1 MRQDI
6 RVGNISRNLLYRLT
20 CLTQFAIIAMVLA
33 IVIQSIGTHI
43 YKLYILE
50 LAIWLSYIMSAVLLA
65 LLSYQFLRWFRANHN
80 PLILLYMV
88 TMVFFSLNGFFALAY
103 ITGELSNDPENI
115 RPRVFGVYMLHV
127 ESGASVFRY
136 LFISTSIISFILM
149 WTSTVIM
156 LRNYRR
162 RYSAVIYWLV
172 VAIPLLYFLSQFEP
186 LLLDLLNEYRRT
198 DPLNFSILYEIFI
211 NISRPMGGVLFGIA
225 FFQVGR
231 RTKHKQVSDY
241 MIISATG
248 VLLLL
253 ASNQVQLLVGAP
265 FPPFGIVSVSF
276 IGLSSFFV
284 LVGIYASASS
294 ISQDS
299 KLRSFIRKSVENEF
313 RFLGSIG
320 TAQMQDTIMDKVTQ
334 MTKKTWE
341 GERLER
347 AVQSSMSE
355 EEIRQ
360 YVDRVLNEIHT
371 KKQT

>member
-1 MRQDI
+1 
-6 RVGNISRNLLYRLT
+6 
-20 CLTQFAIIAMVLA
+20 
-33 IVIQSIGTHI
+33 
-43 YKLYILE
+43 
-50 LAIWLSYIMSAVLLA
+50 
-65 LLSYQFLRWFRANHN
+65 
-80 PLILLYMV
+80 
-88 TMVFFSLNGFFALAY
+88 
-103 ITGELSNDPENI
+103 
-115 RPRVFGVYMLHV
+115 
-127 ESGASVFRY
+127 
-136 LFISTSIISFILM
+136 
-149 WTSTVIM
+149 
-156 LRNYRR
+156 
-162 RYSAVIYWLV
+162 
-172 VAIPLLYFLSQFEP
+172 
-186 LLLDLLNEYRRT
+186 
-198 DPLNFSILYEIFI
+198 
-211 NISRPMGGVLFGIA
+211 MGGVLFGIA